1 MNRLICRI
9 VSAALFC
16 SLTSSASLLALN
28 IYVAPTGND
37 RNTGT
42 LKSPLYSLTAA
53 RNKIRTLKQQGIL
66 REPVYVLIQG
76 GDYYMREPLELTEE
90 DSGTP
95 EAPIIYKAA
104 GPASPVFYGGMR
116 ITGFRPVNKSLWVVK
131 LPPTGKPW
139 HFEQLF
145 VNGQWA
151 SRAKSPNDGFYKVRG
166 NQETVIEKGTAP
178 AAIRATQQT
187 RLDLANSSDPLP
199 ATGDSGAI
207 IVMHHKWDFTRRHL
221 QQAKLSRDTTAFVE
235 TIGRGYYPWN
245 KLDAQTL
252 AYFENYKG
260 ALDSPGE
267 WFLEN
272 DGMLYYIPKAG
283 ETIANTSIIAP
294 VLEQLVVVKGSGMGS
309 GQVHDVSFQHLTFA
323 VSGYTMPEGGN
334 EPQQAAATIPAAVM
348 VDFADRVRFSNC
360 EVRNTALYAMWLKRG
375 ATNCRIDQCYLHDL
389 GGGGIKIGEKEV
401 QKDTA
406 TLTRRITVNNS
417 IITRGGLLF
426 PTAVGVLIF
435 HAPDNVI
442 THNEIS
448 DLKYT
453 GISVGWI
460 WGYANSTAKRN
471 TISFNHIHHLGW
483 GELSDMGGIY
493 TLGASEGTV
502 VSHNRV
508 HDIWAYTYGGWG
520 LYTDEGS
527 TGVVMENNL
536 VYACKSNGFHQ
547 HYGKENTIRNNIF
560 ALNHN
565 SQLAATRVEP
575 HLSFRFTNNIV
586 YFNSATLT
594 NPNWIKINLEADRNC
609 YWNPDTKSV
618 TVGNLSLA
626 DWQKKGQ
633 DQHSVVADPMFVNP
647 LAYDFRFKS
656 PATAATIGFK
666 PFDYTQAGVYGTA
679 AWKKLATLRPE
690 RIRLYEEATKHTL

>member
-1 MNRLICRI
+1 MNYLTRCGLLL
-9 VSAALFC
+9 ALFILPGAL
-16 SLTSSASLLALN
+16 SALN
-28 IYVAPTGND
+28 IYVAPNGND
-37 RNTGT
+37 NNTGT
-42 LKSPLYSLTAA
+42 QQRPLYSLTAA
-53 RNKIRTLKQQGIL
+53 RDKIRALKKQGKL
-66 REPVYVLIQG
+66 NEPVFVLIQG
-76 GDYYMREPLELTEE
+76 GEYYMPEPLELTDE

-95 EAPIIYKAA
+95 EAPITYKAA
-104 GPASPVFYGGMR
+104 TNTTPVFYGGRR
-116 ITGFRPVNKSLWVVK
+116 ITGFRAVNKSLWVAQ
-131 LPPTGKPW
+131 LPQTGKPW
-139 HFEQLF
+139 RFEQLF
-145 VNGQWA
+145 VNGRWA
-151 SRAKSPNDGFYKVRG
+151 SRAKSPDEGFYKVNG
-166 NQETVIEKGTAP
+166 NQETIIDKGTAP
-178 AAIRATQQT
+178 AAIRATQKT
-187 RLDLANSSDPLP
+187 RLNLANVSDPLP
-199 ATGDSGAI
+199 AVSDSSAI

-221 QQAKLSRDTTAFVE
+221 LNATLSRDTTAFVE

-252 AYFENYKG
+252 AYFENYRT

-267 WFLEN
+267 WFLEKN
-272 DGMLYYIPKAG
+272 GLLYYMPKAG
-283 ETIANTSIIAP
+283 ETIANTRIIAP
-294 VLEQLVVVKGSGMGS
+294 TLEQLVVVKGSGMGS
-309 GQVHDVSFQHLTFA
+309 KQVHDLSFRNLTFA
-323 VSGYTMPEGGN
+323 VSGYTMPDGGN

-348 VDFADRVRFSNC
+348 IDFADRILFTNC
-360 EVRNTALYAMWLKRG
+360 EIRSTALYAMWLKRG
-375 ATNCRIDQCYLHDL
+375 ATNCRIEQCYLHDL

-401 QKDTA
+401 QKDT
-406 TLTRRITVNNS
+406 TELTRHITVDNS

-435 HAPDNVI
+435 HSPDNVI

-502 VSHNRV
+502 VSHNLV

-527 TGVVMENNL
+527 TGVVMEKNL

-547 HYGKENTIRNNIF
+547 HYGKENIIRNNIF

-565 SQLAATRVEP
+565 SQLAVTRTEP

-594 NPNWIKINLEADRNC
+594 NPNWVKINLEADRNC

-618 TVGNLSLA
+618 AVGNLSLA

-633 DQHSVVADPMFVNP
+633 DQHSVIEDPLFVNP
-647 LAYDFRFKS
+647 LAYDFRFRS
-656 PATAATIGFK
+656 QATAKKIGFT
-666 PFDYTQAGVYGTA
+666 PFDYTKAGVYGSA
-679 AWKKLATLRPE
+679 AWKKKAVLPPV
-690 RIRLYEEATKHTL
+690 RIRRYEEATKHTL